1 MYPISTTANAWT
13 ALLQQTEVVA
23 RTRQQLSED
32 ISSSIADVL
41 KSVAMKKE
49 EARKK
54 VTQTELPLLRH
65 RLYTDKVMIIPAHRI
80 LPKAQVRP

>member
-1 MYPISTTANAWT
+1 MYPLSTTANAWT
-13 ALLQQTEVVA
+13 SLLQQTEVVA

-41 KSVAMKKE
+41 KAVATKKE

-54 VTQTELPLLRH
+54 VIHIGLL
-65 RLYTDKVMIIPAHRI
+65 L
-80 LPKAQVRP
+80 